1 VAVIVTGFVVKSS
14 FSGGK
19 SALQACTAETPEK
32 RICFFRGQRAA
43 TTIQEVRHIRS
54 VALE

>member
-43 TTIQEVRHIRS
+43 TTIQEVRHIRL